1 MTHSTLIL
9 LLLVG
14 GVVLLVAEMLLPA
27 QGILG
32 VLGAVALAA
41 AVVVGFRVDSRIGF
55 VTFVAIVVATPFAWM
70 LWVKVWPRTPV
81 GRKMILAPV
90 ASDLAGVGV
99 TVGQTGMSV
108 SELRPMGVCAFGNER
123 FEARAERGT
132 IPAGKPVRVVE
143 IVDRRPTVRAV

>member
-1 MTHSTLIL
+1 MTPTTLIL

-70 LWVKVWPRTPV
+70 LWVKIWPKTPV
-81 GRKMILAPV
+81 GRRMILGPV
-90 ASDLAGVGV
+90 ASDLADAGVA
-99 TVGQTGMSV
+99 VGQTGTCV
-108 SELRPMGVCAFGNER
+108 SELRPMGVCAFGNQR
-123 FEARAERGT
+123 IEARAESGT